1 MATHTSVLFWCT
13 KLHHCSDSNHEQ
25 NLNRSIIVNEYV
37 YIGCLQQHSLQT
49 TVFCL
54 VYCFLNHAASINC
67 TAHHICTVDI
77 CSQTSQPCTVILSQ
91 EIERKQPI
99 YAAAIL
105 SFNIH
110 WLDLHKAVD
119 KRRVL
124 GLWPHP
130 ISIWQLEVAVTM
142 LHVYSRLTFIMA
154 RRLSC
159 IIVPCRMQIFTWMA
173 VITERR
179 SSRREAWGV
188 LFIARYSEGNECHTL
203 VTVINDGQPSS
214 SQLQRHLSAPSC
226 SRSKPNG
233 KGRAAEEE
241 LCARVFRGIPLTS
254 PVLFQS
260 YQCLPTMK
268 CSLNSEWSAI
278 CFRSFW

>member
-1 MATHTSVLFWCT
+1 MNICLHWMPSATQFANSFLLGVLFFKSCRKY
-13 KLHHCSDSNHEQ
+13 KLYSTSHLYRWYIQSDQPALHCNTITG
-25 NLNRSIIVNEYV
+25 NWKK
-37 YIGCLQQHSLQT
+37 
-49 TVFCL
+49 
-54 VYCFLNHAASINC
+54 AA
-67 TAHHICTVDI
+67 HIC
-77 CSQTSQPCTVILSQ
+77 C
-91 EIERKQPI
+91 R
-99 YAAAIL
+99 YL

-119 KRRVL
+119 KRGVL

-260 YQCLPTMK
+260 YQCLPTLK

-278 CFRSFW
+278 CFWSFW